1 MPRWLTLQRSIVPAG
16 ERKSFM
22 ERLRARR
29 AYYAEAKCGF
39 WIFEESGLPG
49 ALIEFVEAP
58 DRETLQSAL
67 AGAPDHIVDTGRIYR
82 EVESS

>member
-16 ERKSFM
+16 ERKKFM

-29 AYYAEAKCGF
+29 AYYSEAKCGF

-58 DRETLQSAL
+58 DRETLESAL

>member
-1 MPRWLTLQRSIVPAG
+1 
-16 ERKSFM
+16 M
-22 ERLRARR
+22 ERLSARR
-29 AYYAEAKCGF
+29 AYYEKAKCGF

-67 AGAPDHIVDTGRIYR
+67 DGAPDHIVDVARIYR
-82 EVESS
+82 EVESV

>member
-16 ERKSFM
+16 DRTKFM
-22 ERLRARR
+22 ARLRARR

-58 DRETLQSAL
+58 DRDTLESAL
-67 AGAPDHIVDTGRIYR
+67 AGAPDHIVDAARIYR
-82 EVESS
+82 EVESI